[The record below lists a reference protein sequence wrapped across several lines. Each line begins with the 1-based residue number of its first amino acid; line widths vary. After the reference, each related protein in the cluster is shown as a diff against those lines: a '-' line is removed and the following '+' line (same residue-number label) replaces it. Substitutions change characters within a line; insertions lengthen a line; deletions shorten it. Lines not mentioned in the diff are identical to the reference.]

1 MNFTAVNPP
10 KKRKGKKKAG
20 TRKWGSPAQRK
31 AFAKMI
37 AARKSSSPSRKRR
50 SAGGTTVAT
59 KKKRRKTA
67 TKPRSRRRSYSR
79 RGFAGMPVVIAA
91 GAGTAGIMLANQI
104 IPRLPIP
111 DNMKTPTGMGLI
123 QIGLGVA
130 IATVG
135 RRVLG
140 KYATPMGVGV
150 ATMGGVQLAA
160 SIMNRGV
167 SGLGYLD
174 TTPALLS
181 SQGMGYL
188 DSTPALTAGLG
199 SPLETETYG

>member
-1 MNFTAVNPP
+1 MQFTAVNPP
-10 KKRKGKKKAG
+10 KKRKKKAG

-37 AARKSSSPSRKRR
+37 AARKSKSKSRSPAKRR
-50 SAGGTTVAT
+50 SAGGTIVAT
-59 KKKRRKTA
+59 RKKRRRTA
-67 TKPRSRRRSYSR
+67 TKPKSRRRSYSR

-135 RRVLG
+135 RRLLG

-174 TTPALLS
+174 TTPALTASL
-181 SQGMGYL
+181 GYL

-199 SPLETETYG
+199 SPLETETYS